1 MFRSAVIRSLRTSVP
16 RVARVAS
23 PVSRQAPV
31 AASIARQAQFVP
43 RFAYQAIRQY
53 SAPAGLS
60 EQEVQGRIIDLL
72 KNFDN
77 VSDASKINVESHFQN
92 DLGLDSLD
100 AVEVVM
106 AIEEEFS
113 IEIPDLEA
121 EKIHSVRNAVDYI
134 LSAPDVAW
142 FSPFTPLR
150 FENTQRAFLCHTQ
163 LFPELV
169 AARYR
174 PTSEL
179 PGLFPCF
186 LMASTSGLTRRRGAG
201 RGDGGAESGRVAS
214 PASLNGASQEGR
226 GESSFTG
233 ENGHKIAFD
242 PRDISENEERSKQPK
257 LTLME
262 EVLLLGLK
270 DKQGYLS
277 FWNENISYALRG
289 CIVIELAFRGRISM
303 QKDSSRRRFP
313 LADRII
319 EVIDDTLTGEVLL
332 DEALKMMKASEKMS
346 VSSWIDLMSGE
357 TWNLMKI
364 GYQLKQVRE
373 RLAKGLV
380 DKGVLRTEK
389 RNFLLFDM
397 ATHPVADGGAKEE
410 LHKRVRNICSSRTVM
425 LPPNQ
430 FLPEDIEFRYLR
442 TIALVCAAY
451 AANVLENALVTMG
464 HEARERAFAQVD
476 ELLAEYSQW
485 PFVSNKG
492 AGAHVIGANLPQAVA
507 EEVERA
513 KDKELQLEVVA
524 ACLGVFTRLDS
535 LL

>member
-1 MFRSAVIRSLRTSVP
+1 MG
-16 RVARVAS
+16 AS
-23 PVSRQAPV
+23 PGRPWRVLVFP
-31 AASIARQAQFVP
+31 ARMDT
-43 RFAYQAIRQY
+43 R
-53 SAPAGLS
+53 
-60 EQEVQGRIIDLL
+60 
-72 KNFDN
+72 
-77 VSDASKINVESHFQN
+77 SH
-92 DLGLDSLD
+92 
-100 AVEVVM
+100 
-106 AIEEEFS
+106 
-113 IEIPDLEA
+113 
-121 EKIHSVRNAVDYI
+121 
-134 LSAPDVAW
+134 
-142 FSPFTPLR
+142 
-150 FENTQRAFLCHTQ
+150 
-163 LFPELV
+163 
-169 AARYR
+169 
-174 PTSEL
+174 
-179 PGLFPCF
+179 
-186 LMASTSGLTRRRGAG
+186 
-201 RGDGGAESGRVAS
+201 
-214 PASLNGASQEGR
+214 
-226 GESSFTG
+226 
-233 ENGHKIAFD
+233 
-242 PRDISENEERSKQPK
+242 
-257 LTLME
+257 LTLEILVRMRN
-262 EVLLLGLK
+262 G
-270 DKQGYLS
+270 GYLS

-425 LPPNQ
+425 LPPNP

-507 EEVERA
+507 EEVEKA